1 MNRNFDFLQVL
12 AVVFGALVAVVLGD
26 AFSVRGCSLGV
37 GGFSCPGS
45 SMRSG
50 QRFGAVVVDRGFLAV
65 GGSSDGDNRP
75 SQGNT
80 DLRKSTTTLVGTI
93 VGLPNKALYKR
104 TPVSFTK
111 AQVNALI
118 QHMKHEINRSSTL
131 TKAKTL
137 SNARIARASN
147 QPTPYL
153 CFIS

>member
-80 DLRKSTTTLVGTI
+80 DLRKSTTTSNNDRLALMYSLSAALFALVC
-93 VGLPNKALYKR
+93 LCLACFYYFKKR
-104 TPVSFTK
+104 R
-111 AQVNALI
+111 
-118 QHMKHEINRSSTL
+118 H
-131 TKAKTL
+131 
-137 SNARIARASN
+137 
-147 QPTPYL
+147 
-153 CFIS
+153 